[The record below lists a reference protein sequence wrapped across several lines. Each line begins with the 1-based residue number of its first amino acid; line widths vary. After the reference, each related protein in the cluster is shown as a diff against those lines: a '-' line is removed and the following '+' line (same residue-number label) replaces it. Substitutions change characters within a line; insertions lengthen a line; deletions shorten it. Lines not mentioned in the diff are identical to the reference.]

1 MPRTKAPVAK
11 EKPSKKFSRLS
22 FQKGF
27 YSDLEFRDMLY
38 AVIVRSPAKSGII
51 SSISHGDLPD
61 GYYLF
66 TAKDVPGINLIDT
79 PQGKVPVFSEGN
91 ISYLGEPLGILVGPD
106 EKNVNELYGEIQ
118 FTFDSNTIDSYLQTI
133 EDTDQEF
140 RQKNTAHTE
149 KADQA
154 QIDAITKALA
164 LDGDDFFTPKP
175 ENDKN
180 EISEQTDFD
189 TSQDIEDLFT
199 SVMASR
205 KIERGPCFTKDK
217 KGSSSGIEEAFNK
230 CHKVIQNSWS
240 YKLNPPDYREPSG
253 AICNYKNGQLYV
265 YAPTLWLSNLRQTL
279 SEVLHI
285 HGDDIQISKTRS
297 NNRSSA
303 SVWYSSIIA
312 SQVAVASYHTGK
324 YVKLVYTQEEQ
335 EKFMESMRPITI
347 VHKTGADET
356 GKIVAMQI
364 NIDVDA
370 GSSNPFVQEIVD
382 RLAIASY
389 GCYSPQN
396 ISIIATAYRSCN
408 PPTSV
413 DMQTLD
419 SAAFFA
425 IENQMN
431 ELGKAYSLTPQE
443 IRLINLSIS
452 DKKGLHQP
460 FLFELEKAPDILE
473 LLTKQSDLERKYSSY
488 LLNEM
493 VRTQRGINLLDNS
506 DSPLTLRGIGLACAF
521 EGSCYY
527 GSQLFKDSDQSLTVT
542 WEKEDN
548 LTIHCAP
555 ISATIQEIWAKTAS
569 EILGISPSSVKINS
583 DFSNE
588 NEPPLPETIY
598 SNISVMT
605 ELLQKCCE
613 TLKRQHQK
621 SRLPLEAK
629 KTITASQKK
638 LWNQNKFEGF
648 PFHSTSFGAATCE
661 IDLDPNTFRET
672 IRNIYIIVNGGKI
685 MNLQAAE
692 NSLKL
697 SVQKILSS
705 LVDYDSIE
713 YSNIHISFV
722 NSHSNS
728 AQIGELLYQILP
740 AAYTQAVSQAL
751 GSTIDHLPL
760 QTDSMYKLLLAKQH
774 KIELAKLK
782 TSIEQVVSEED
793 KEGAK

>member
-1 MPRTKAPVAK
+1 MPRTKASVTK
-11 EKPSKKFSRLS
+11 EKPAKKISRLS

-51 SSISHGDLPD
+51 SSISHGDLPE

-106 EKNVNELYGEIQ
+106 EKTVNELYGEIQ
-118 FTFDSNTIDSYLQTI
+118 FTFDSNTIDSYLHTI
-133 EDTDQEF
+133 EESEQDFTQTSMNHHE
-140 RQKNTAHTE
+140 N
-149 KADQA
+149 ADQN
-154 QIDAITKALA
+154 QIDAITKALN
-164 LDGDDFFTPKP
+164 LDGDDFFSPHEDDGSTQIS
-175 ENDKN
+175 DK
-180 EISEQTDFD
+180 TDFE
-189 TSQDIEDLFT
+189 SSSEIEELFT

-205 KIERGPCFTKDK
+205 KIERGPCFAKDK
-217 KGSSSGIEEAFNK
+217 KGSCTGIEETLRK
-230 CHKVIQNSWS
+230 CHRVVQNSWS
-240 YKLNPPDYREPSG
+240 YTYNQPDYCEPAG
-253 AICNYKNGQLYV
+253 AICSYRNGQLFV
-265 YAPTLWLSNLRQTL
+265 HAPTLWLSNLRQIL

-285 HGDDIQISKTRS
+285 QGEDIQISKTRS

-303 SVWYSSIIA
+303 AVWYSSIIA
-312 SQVAVASYHTGK
+312 SQVAVAAFHTGK

-335 EKFMESMRPITI
+335 EKFMEAMRPITI
-347 VHKTGADET
+347 VHKTGVDEA

-364 NIDVDA
+364 SIDVDA

-382 RLAIASY
+382 RLVIASY

-396 ISIIATAYRSCN
+396 ISINATAYRSSN
-408 PPTSV
+408 PPTSI
-413 DMQTLD
+413 DLQTLD

-425 IENQMN
+425 VENQMN
-431 ELGKAYSLTPQE
+431 ELGKACNLTPQE
-443 IRLINLSIS
+443 IRLINLAES

-460 FLFELEKAPDILE
+460 FLFNLDKAPDILE
-473 LLTKQSDLERKYSSY
+473 LLTKQSDLKRKYSAY
-488 LLNEM
+488 LLSSL
-493 VRTQRGINLLDNS
+493 VRSQRGINLLES
-506 DSPLTLRGIGLACAF
+506 TDSSLTLRGIGLACAF

-527 GSQLFKDSDQSLTVT
+527 GSQLFSDSDQSLTVT

-555 ISATIQEIWAKTAS
+555 ISQTIQEIWGKTAS
-569 EILGISPSSVKINS
+569 DILDIPPSCVKINS
-583 DFSNE
+583 DFTNE

-613 TLKRQHQK
+613 TLKRQHIK
-621 SRLPLEAK
+621 SKLPLEVK
-629 KTITASQKK
+629 KSITSSQKK
-638 LWNQNKFEGF
+638 IWSQSKFEGY

-661 IDLDPNTFRET
+661 IDLDPNTLREH
-672 IRNIYIIVNGGKI
+672 IRNIHIIVNAGKI
-685 MNLQAAE
+685 MNMQAAE

-705 LVDYDSIE
+705 LVDYDDIE
-713 YSNIHISFV
+713 YSDIHISFV
-722 NSHSNS
+722 NSHENS

-751 GSTIDHLPL
+751 GCTIDHLPL
-760 QTDSMYKLLLAKQH
+760 QTDSMYKLLQARQH
-774 KIELAKLK
+774 KMELARMKQEIK
-782 TSIEQVVSEED
+782 RKKQEE
-793 KEGAK
+793 EEAK

>member
-1 MPRTKAPVAK
+1 MPRTKATPAK
-11 EKPSKKFSRLS
+11 EKPAKKLSRLS

-51 SSISHGDLPD
+51 SSISHGDLPN

-106 EKNVNELYGEIQ
+106 EKTVNELYGEIQ
-118 FTFDSNTIDSYLQTI
+118 FTFDSNTIDSYLQTF
-133 EDTDQEF
+133 EDTEQDF
-140 RQKNTAHTE
+140 TKGNTAHPE
-149 KADQA
+149 NADQA

-164 LDGDDFFTPKP
+164 LDGDDFFSPKP
-175 ENDKN
+175 ENENQKIA
-180 EISEQTDFD
+180 EHTDFD
-189 TSQDIEDLFT
+189 ANQEIGELFS

-217 KGSSSGIEEAFNK
+217 KGSSAGIEDVFNR
-230 CHKVIQNSWS
+230 CHRVIQNSWS

-253 AICNYKNGQLYV
+253 AICNYKNGQLFV

-285 HGDDIQISKTRS
+285 PGEDIQISKTRS

-303 SVWYSSIIA
+303 SVWYNSIIA
-312 SQVAVASYHTGK
+312 AQVAVASYHTGK
-324 YVKLVYTQEEQ
+324 YVKLVYTREEQ

-356 GKIVAMQI
+356 GKIAAMQI

-382 RLAIASY
+382 RLVIASY

-396 ISIIATAYRSCN
+396 ISISATAYRSCN
-408 PPTSV
+408 PPTSI

-431 ELGKAYSLTPQE
+431 ELGKAYNLTPQE
-443 IRLINLSIS
+443 IRIINLAGS
-452 DKKGLHQP
+452 DKKGQHQP
-460 FLFELEKAPDILE
+460 FLFEFEKASEILE
-473 LLTKQSDLERKYSSY
+473 LLMKKSDLERKYSSY
-488 LLNEM
+488 LLNAM
-493 VRTQRGINLLDNS
+493 VRSQRGINLLENS
-506 DSPLTLRGIGLACAF
+506 NSPLPLRGIGLACAF

-555 ISATIQEIWAKTAS
+555 ISPSIQEIWAKTAS
-569 EILGISPSSVKINS
+569 EILGIPSSCVKISS

-598 SNISVMT
+598 SNLSVMT

-621 SRLPLEAK
+621 SKLPLEAK
-629 KTITASQKK
+629 KSITTGQKK
-638 LWNQNKFEGF
+638 LWNKNRFEGF

-661 IDLDPNTFRET
+661 IDLDPNTFSET
-672 IRNIYIIVNGGKI
+672 IRNIHIIVNGGKI
-685 MNLQAAE
+685 MNSQAAE

-728 AQIGELLYQILP
+728 TQIGELLYQILP

-751 GSTIDHLPL
+751 GSTMDHLPL
-760 QTDSMYKLLLAKQH
+760 QTDSMYKQLLAKQH
-774 KIELAKLK
+774 QVELLRMKMEQKIPDEN
-782 TSIEQVVSEED
+782 EEV
-793 KEGAK
+793 EE